1 MVYASVTITVSS
13 TPPSQEQSSIIITF
27 SKTGTY
33 RIHAEVE
40 DSTGN
45 TISSNTTTIHISS

>member
-13 TPPSQEQSSIIITF
+13 TPPSQEQSSIITTF

-33 RIHAEVE
+33 RIYAEVE

-45 TISSNTTTIHISS
+45 KISSNITTIYISS